1 MKIIGLTVAMAVEI
15 DDKELKYYMNWHK
28 FGMGKDD
35 VDEFTKITLDNIKI
49 K

>member
-1 MKIIGLTVAMAVEI
+1 MAVDGKI
-15 DDKELKYYMNWHK
+15 DDKELKVLYELGNK